1 MPANDPLGITLQGPA
16 SFDVARSMR
25 LVLLACLP
33 GALALLWFNGWG
45 VLLQLSIAAA
55 SALACEAL
63 VRRLREQPSPRAEEA
78 LFGIAPLAEGG
89 ALVSAVLLGLA
100 LPASTPW
107 WLTASA
113 SAFAILFGKSL
124 WGGFGH
130 NPLNPAMLGYAFA
143 LIAFPAPMS
152 QWPQPGE
159 WNGLSLLQIV
169 GATPADGWS
178 GATLLDVLKHN
189 DRLTQAELFATHPAF
204 GHVGGRGGEGVNL
217 AFLLGGLLLLQRRV
231 IAWRVPAGML
241 GALFVIAL
249 LCWNGSGSDSN
260 GSPLL
265 HLFSGASMLGAF
277 FIATEPVS
285 GARSPRGQWA
295 FGIGVGLLTYA
306 IRTWGNSPDGL
317 AFAVLAMNLAVPA
330 LERIVNRSAAR

>member
-1 MPANDPLGITLQGPA
+1 MRVSDPLAATLAGPA
-16 SFDVARSMR
+16 DFDVSRSMR

-33 GALALLWFNGWG
+33 GALALFWLYGWG

-55 SALACEAL
+55 SALACESL
-63 VRRLREQPSPRAEEA
+63 VRRLRRQPAGAEGA
-78 LFGIAPLAEGG
+78 LFGIGPLAEGG
-89 ALVSAVLLGLA
+89 ALVTAVLLGLA
-100 LPASTPW
+100 LPASAPW
-107 WLTASA
+107 WLTVSA

-143 LIAFPAPMS
+143 LVAFPAAMS
-152 QWPQPGE
+152 QWPQPGA
-159 WNGLSLLQIV
+159 WSGLSLLQV
-169 GATPADGWS
+169 FCATPADGWS
-178 GATLLDVLKHN
+178 GATLLDTLKHN
-189 DRLTQAELFATHPAF
+189 DRLTQAELFAAHPAF
-204 GHVGGRGGEGVNL
+204 GAVGGRDAEVSNL
-217 AFLLGGLLLLQRRV
+217 AFLLGGLLLVQRRV
-231 IAWRVPAGML
+231 IAWRVPAGVL

-249 LCWNGSGSDSN
+249 LCWNGTGSDSN

-306 IRTWGNSPDGL
+306 LRTWGDSPDGM

-330 LERIVNRSAAR
+330 LDRLPDRSAPR

>member
-1 MPANDPLGITLQGPA
+1 MPVTDPLGATLPEPA
-16 SFDVARSMR
+16 AFDVARSMR

-33 GALALLWFNGWG
+33 GALTLLWLFGWG
-45 VLLQLSIAAA
+45 VLLQLSIATI

-63 VRRLREQPSPRAEEA
+63 VRRLRHQPPPRAEDA

-89 ALVSAVLLGLA
+89 ALVTAVLLGLA
-100 LPASTPW
+100 LPASAPW

-143 LIAFPAPMS
+143 LVAFPAPMS
-152 QWPQPGE
+152 QWPQPGD
-159 WNGLSLLQIV
+159 WNGLSLMQV
-169 GATPADGWS
+169 FGATPADGWS
-178 GATLLDVLKHN
+178 GATLLDTLRHN

-204 GHVGGRGGEGVNL
+204 GGSGGRGAKVPNL
-217 AFLLGGLLLLQRRV
+217 AFLLGGLLLVQRRV
-231 IAWRVPAGML
+231 IAWRVPAGVL
-241 GALFVIAL
+241 GALFVSAL
-249 LCWNGSGSDSN
+249 LCWNGTGSDSN

-265 HLFSGASMLGAF
+265 HLFSGASILGAF

-306 IRTWGNSPDGL
+306 LRTWGNSPDGM
-317 AFAVLAMNLAVPA
+317 AFAVLAMNLAVPM
-330 LERIVNRSAAR
+330 LDRLPGRSTPP